1 MKNKIENIMNAASLK
16 ELLDEISAFCKESY
30 MSEEDLECIQLVE
43 MVKSKEDSDIHVLLC
58 SYLSVC
64 DDSDEVIEAL
74 YEFVSNCQGYIEA
87 DEEMT
92 QQVTK
97 EEFETI
103 LTECEEKVGIVS
115 CIEKEHK
122 YKIIEIPM
130 LDLYRNPL
138 YINDKEIVIALPRI
152 YKSIDKKDYIAESLG
167 KLVYDILKDLFTPD
181 ILRSELFKYIPRTRE
196 IGGGV
201 KSHFEQ
207 CFKSVVNY
215 KERKPGIYPEFD
227 EHMQQVLDM
236 EFYKRI
242 IKRYLNST
250 KGYIYAYSEKN
261 FKKLEFN
268 TKEYGYSNSDGL
280 FTGTLMCKKW
290 GKRSN
295 IIAFVDMDNGNKIVF
310 ATYKHPD
317 NYLGLEKIDI
327 GERIKV
333 EFGQSYDDRMKVVSI
348 SRTK

>member
-1 MKNKIENIMNAASLK
+1 MSKAIEKIISAKGLSELLNEIDSFCVNSYMRDDDAECMELVKSIKGIEN
-16 ELLDEISAFCKESY
+16 
-30 MSEEDLECIQLVE
+30 
-43 MVKSKEDSDIHVLLC
+43 SDIHILLG
-58 SYLSVC
+58 SYLSLC
-64 DDSDEVIEAL
+64 EDGDEVIDAL

-103 LTECEEKVGIVS
+103 LSECEEKVGVVS
-115 CIEKEHK
+115 CIEKEHR

-130 LDLYRNPL
+130 LDLYRNPF

-152 YKSIDKKDYIAESLG
+152 HKSIDKKDYISESLG
-167 KLVYDILKDLFTPD
+167 ELVYDILKDLFTPD
-181 ILRSELFKYIPRTRE
+181 ILRSELFKYIPRTRA

-201 KSHFEQ
+201 KYHFEQ
-207 CFKSVVNY
+207 CFKSVVNH

-242 IKRYLNST
+242 IQRYLNCT
-250 KGYIYAYSEKN
+250 NGYIYAYSEKN
-261 FKKLEFN
+261 FKKIGFN
-268 TKEYGYSNSDGL
+268 AKEYGYSNSDGL
-280 FTGTLMCKKW
+280 FTGKLMCKKW
-290 GKRSN
+290 GKHSN

-317 NYLGLEKIDI
+317 CYLGLENIDI

-333 EFGQSYDDRMKVVSI
+333 EFDQSYEGRMRVVSI